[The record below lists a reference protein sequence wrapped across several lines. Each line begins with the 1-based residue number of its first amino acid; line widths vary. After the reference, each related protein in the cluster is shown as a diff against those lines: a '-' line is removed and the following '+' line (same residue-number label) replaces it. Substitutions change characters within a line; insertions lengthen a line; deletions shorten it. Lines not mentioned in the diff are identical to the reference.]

1 MPRRVPVHRHDSDH
15 ELAPGRDDI
24 GSHVAR
30 GGILSD
36 SDAFIE
42 TALALADLAHDEP
55 EEAVHRIAGEL
66 RDLTGSRFCA
76 IYMADRTTLRPITV
90 NEHGAV
96 LAELETRVCPLRDL
110 PFARAVIKDVEPHS
124 YEMYGL
130 PLCRIGF
137 DDEAPRAYESAMLL
151 PMVAKRRVIGLVE
164 ICDSVARDFDAERII
179 VERLV
184 KVATRAVIWANDARR
199 LASRELITTEMLEL
213 GDFVARARNLEELVR
228 PLCENLRKVMSAE
241 DCDIWRTDGE
251 SITCLGSVDS
261 NGWDE
266 SVVGHTYRLDDYP
279 AYADALRTG
288 SVRVVASR
296 DDPSITDVERDALER
311 WGYHSNLC
319 LPLVI
324 SGAPVGFI
332 DIFDVRERNFA
343 EHLEFVGNVGRLL
356 AGAFHQALITDRLE
370 RGNRDM
376 QVLLDVSRA
385 LTSSA
390 MYEDALAIMAR
401 KAAEAFDMPCCIINE
416 FVPELDALVARAEY
430 DRDAGES
437 YDGLGTSVKLDEMPG
452 DRAILEGGEV
462 VVEQASDPD
471 LLDETRESMDKWD
484 EKTCV
489 NVPLWSKGQPVGMM
503 MLLATEEE
511 RSFAA
516 DEIGLA
522 RAIGEQAA
530 VAIENARLYR
540 TLKQKSE
547 TDKLTGLYNSRYLR
561 VRLNEEVARARRH
574 EVPISLLVLDL
585 DDFRRFTVASGR
597 QLANEALSSVTDMIR
612 ARLHPHL
619 DVAAHFG
626 GGKFAVLLPHT
637 GLHGDDGEPAAAVE
651 TASLDTDGDGPHRHG
666 AWGVAE
672 RLRRQVET
680 MAVLPSGARLPTGIT
695 LSVGAAAFV
704 PGMPGAEAL
713 LDAAEGAVAEAKKA
727 GKNRVVTAG

>member
-1 MPRRVPVHRHDSDH
+1 M
-15 ELAPGRDDI
+15 APGNGEI
-24 GSHVAR
+24 GPNVAR

-96 LAELETRVCPLRDL
+96 LTELESRICPLKDL
-110 PFARAVIKDVEPHS
+110 PLAKGVIKDSEPRS
-124 YEMYGL
+124 FSVYGL

-137 DDEAPRAYESAMLL
+137 DDEAPHSYESAMLL
-151 PMVAKRRVIGLVE
+151 PMVSRRRVIGLVE
-164 ICDSVARDFDAERII
+164 ICDSVARDYDAERII

-199 LASRELITTEMLEL
+199 LTARELIAGELLAL
-213 GDFVARARNLEELVR
+213 GDFIARARNLDDLVR
-228 PLCENLRKVMSAE
+228 PLCENLRTMMGAE

-251 SITCLGSVDS
+251 SITCLGSADS

-266 SVVGHTYRLDDYP
+266 RVVGGVYRLADYP
-279 AYADALRTG
+279 SYAGAVRSG
-288 SVRVVASR
+288 SVRVVSSR
-296 DDPSITDVERDALER
+296 DDASLSAVEREALER

-319 LPLVI
+319 LPLMVDDK
-324 SGAPVGFI
+324 PVGFI
-332 DIFDVRERNFA
+332 DIFDTRERNFA
-343 EHLEFVGNVGRLL
+343 EHLEFVGNVGRML
-356 AGAFHQALITDRLE
+356 AGAFYQVVIADRLE

-376 QVLLDVSRA
+376 RVLLDVGRA

-390 MYEDALAIMAR
+390 MYDDALTVMAR
-401 KAAEAFDMPCCIINE
+401 KAAEALGMDSCLVHE
-416 FVPELDALVARAEY
+416 YVPEMDSLVVRALY
-430 DRDAGES
+430 DNDVDDS
-437 YDGLGTSVKLDEMPG
+437 YDGVGVTVKLAEMPG

-462 VVEQASDPD
+462 VVEHVSDPG
-471 LLDETRESMDKWD
+471 LSEETRASMVEWG
-484 EKTCV
+484 EKTCL
-489 NVPLWSKGQPVGMM
+489 NVPLWFKRQPVGMM
-503 MLLATEEE
+503 MLLANSEE
-511 RSFAA
+511 RRFSTDELELAA
-516 DEIGLA
+516 
-522 RAIGEQAA
+522 AIGEQAA

-561 VRLNEEVARARRH
+561 VRLAEEVARARRH

-585 DDFRRFTVASGR
+585 DDFRKFTVAVGR
-597 QLANEALSSVTDMIR
+597 QLANEALSTVTDMIR
-612 ARLHPHL
+612 ARLHEHL

-626 GGKFAVLLPHT
+626 GGKFALLLPHT
-637 GLHGDDGEPAAAVE
+637 AVRDDDGEAAAALE
-651 TASLDTDGDGPHRHG
+651 TRALDAGGAGPHRHG

-672 RLRRQVET
+672 RLRRQVEGLT
-680 MAVLPSGARLPTGIT
+680 TLPSGARLPRGVTM
-695 LSVGAAAFV
+695 SVGVAAFS
-704 PGMPGAEAL
+704 PGMPDADAL
-713 LDAAEGAVAEAKKA
+713 LGATEDAVAQAKKA
-727 GKNRVVTAG
+727 GKNRVEVAGA